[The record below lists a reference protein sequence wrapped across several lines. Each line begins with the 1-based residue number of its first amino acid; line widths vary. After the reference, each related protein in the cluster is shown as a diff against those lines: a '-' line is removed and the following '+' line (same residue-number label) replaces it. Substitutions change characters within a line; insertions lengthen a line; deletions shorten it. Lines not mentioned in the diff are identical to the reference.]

1 MYNIVTK
8 ISRRFYFVLLAMG
21 MLWGMMSPKVFAQE
35 VGGTSIIGK
44 VVDQYGN
51 PVPDV
56 TITMKNS
63 DFKVITGID
72 GVFTFQMKKGDV
84 LRLSHPEFIHKEVKV
99 NKLKNTERVF
109 KVVALMSLKIRKTI

>member
-84 LRLSHPEFIHKEVKV
+84 LRLSHPEFIHKAVKV
-99 NKLKNTERVF
+99 NKLN
-109 KVVALMSLKIRKTI
+109 KIKQLT

>member
-8 ISRRFYFVLLAMG
+8 KSERFYLVLLVVG
-21 MLWGMMSPKVFAQE
+21 MFLGMISPKVFAQE
-35 VGGTSIIGK
+35 VGSTNIIGK

-51 PVPDV
+51 PVSDV

-63 DFKVITGID
+63 DLKVITGID

-109 KVVALMSLKIRKTI
+109 KVTLNEQFI

>member
-1 MYNIVTK
+1 MLI
-8 ISRRFYFVLLAMG
+8 LL
-21 MLWGMMSPKVFAQE
+21 
-35 VGGTSIIGK
+35 GK

-51 PVPDV
+51 PVSDV

-109 KVVALMSLKIRKTI
+109 KVTLNEQFIKDKGTVSVLMNQKIRKTI